1 MSVNNKVNISSH
13 PINASNVLKLLMS
26 DIQPKVWN
34 LCLIVL
40 FRCKLCELEKQIV
53 ILNEKHE
60 KVHKMEGQFDFLKID
75 GHMGLGGGGSEN
87 IY

>member
-60 KVHKMEGQFDFLKID
+60 KVFTNHIVRSLQFTKWK
-75 GHMGLGGGGSEN
+75 GGLTF
-87 IY
+87 